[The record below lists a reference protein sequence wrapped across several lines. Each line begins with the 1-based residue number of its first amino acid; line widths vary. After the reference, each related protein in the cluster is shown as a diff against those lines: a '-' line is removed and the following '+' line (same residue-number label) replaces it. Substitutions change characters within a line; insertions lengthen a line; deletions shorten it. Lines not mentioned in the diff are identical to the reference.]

1 RGGEPAYGHAG
12 ILCRSGRKILAFAAS
27 IGPIG
32 ARIFPN
38 RGLNGM
44 VLSAPPAP
52 AASAAALDAI
62 DRRILKHLQDNARL
76 SNVELAEKVGISS
89 SPCWRRV
96 RALEEGKVIA
106 RYVTLI
112 DPVAAG
118 LPISVF
124 ISVSLEKQVE
134 PALQRFEKA
143 VRGRPEILECYLM
156 TGDADYLLRVV
167 MPDLGAY
174 ECFLLEHLTRL
185 PGVACVRSSFPI

>member
-1 RGGEPAYGHAG
+1 MLEGQGE
-12 ILCRSGRKILAFAAS
+12 ILFRKRRKILAFGTLIGS
-27 IGPIG
+27 IGG
-32 ARIFPN
+32 IFYPDWPEI
-38 RGLNGM
+38 RTMLPQ
-44 VLSAPPAP
+44 S
-52 AASAAALDAI
+52 SLDAI
-62 DRRILKHLQDNARL
+62 DRRILQQLQQNARL

-96 RALEEGKVIA
+96 RALEDGGVIA

-124 ISVSLEKQVE
+124 INVSLEKQVE
-134 PALQRFEKA
+134 AALQRFEKA

-174 ECFLLEHLTRL
+174 ERFLLEHLTRI
-185 PGVACVRSSFPI
+185 PGVASIKSSFALKQVKYSTALPFA